1 MNNSSENWLKPEE
14 ALSQFTEP
22 QLGAFDNSELSSTDV
37 ASQYGFTIG
46 HIGFLI
52 APSTFSEIVR
62 NVSIYPIPNTTQ
74 WMKGLVNLRGNL
86 VPVYDLTLLLGYPP
100 QQSDDIN
107 LLVLGKD
114 SMAVSILVDRMPA
127 PCDTGNWD
135 IIAEIPEHLASL
147 KDYVSKVYSAD
158 EKIWLEFNHS
168 DYFKSIKEQI
178 VL

>member
-1 MNNSSENWLKPEE
+1 MNNPGENWLKPED
-14 ALSQFTEP
+14 ALNRFTEP
-22 QLGAFDNSELSSTDV
+22 QLGVFGNADLSSTDA

-62 NVSIYPIPNTTQ
+62 NVSIYPVPNTAH

-86 VPVYDLTLLLGYPP
+86 VPVYDLALLLGYPP
-100 QQSDDIN
+100 QQSEDIN

-114 SMAVSILVDRMPA
+114 SMAVGILLDRMPG
-127 PCDTGNWD
+127 PCDTGSWN
-135 IIAEIPEHLASL
+135 IMPEIPEHLASL
-147 KDYVSKVYSAD
+147 KNYVDKVYAAD